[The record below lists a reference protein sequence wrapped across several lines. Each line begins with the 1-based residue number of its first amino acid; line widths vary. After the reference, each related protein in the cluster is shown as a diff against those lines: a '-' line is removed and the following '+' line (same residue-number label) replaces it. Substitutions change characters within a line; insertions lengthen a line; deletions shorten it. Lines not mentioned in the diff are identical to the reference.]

1 VKKALLSAVLV
12 IVFQGLKSQSFDER
26 GTTVSQVGLNVT
38 NAGTIGN
45 AFGGNF
51 DNGFSSCE
59 YPKGSGVEHLFEGGL
74 WIGGKLDGS
83 QVVVSSAAYDYP
95 NGINSGTGTAGYEFF
110 AAEGSSILE
119 RSSFFN
125 SPAYSVDAVSHQD
138 FVMDFSDKYQVV
150 PGTQIQVS
158 RHDFPIGMDV
168 HLETYNW
175 NFPFSDF
182 FVLLNYSI
190 TNNGNSNLEDAYVAL
205 WANTVV
211 RNTNITPAGQGG
223 SAYYNKGGNG
233 FIDSLNMAY
242 CYDHSGDVGFT
253 ESYIGQRFLGATLE
267 DEFYHPSIDS
277 NFVSNY
283 QAWIFNNSSDPVF
296 FIPSDDNQRYAKMSN
311 GMNKLPSW
319 APSTPPNGSSLI
331 EQLNNAGNR
340 ADLVSVGPFANWKAG
355 ETINIAFAII
365 LAKKNEDGKPNSQN
379 NPTQQK
385 FLIQNAQWAQTAY
398 NGEDANFNGILDP
411 GEDKDGDGKITRF
424 ILPSPPDIPNTKIV
438 AGDGKIDIYWADNS
452 EQSID
457 PISLEKDFEGY
468 KVYASTKAY
477 DVAGQEDLSEALK
490 VVAEFDLTGN
500 QLFFDNGMSSIRQE
514 PPVTFEDD
522 TNEYVYKFT
531 LAELTNGWQYAVS
544 VSAFDRGDENN
555 NLLSLETSPLANAS
569 RAFAGTEANADLK
582 KNLPFAY
589 PNPYYLGASWEGSST
604 SQESKKLV
612 FANLP
617 ARCTIRIYNTSGDL
631 IDEINHDQEYDGS
644 DIRWFESYSDVDNT
658 VFSGGEHAWDL
669 LSANQQIIARGM
681 YIFSVE
687 DLDSGNVQKGNFT
700 IIK

>member
-1 VKKALLSAVLV
+1 M
-12 IVFQGLKSQSFDER
+12 SQSFDER
-26 GTTVSQVGLNVT
+26 GTTASQVGLNVT

-51 DNGFSSCE
+51 DNGFASCE

-110 AAEGSSILE
+110 AEEGSSILE

-125 SPAYSVDAVSHQD
+125 SPAYSVDAISHQD

-190 TNNGNSNLEDAYVAL
+190 TNNGSSNLEDAYVAL

-253 ESYIGQRFLGATLE
+253 ESYVGQRFLGASLE
-267 DEFYHPSIDS
+267 DKFFHPSIDS
-277 NFVSNY
+277 TFVSNY

-319 APSTPPNGSSLI
+319 SPSSPPNGSSLT

-340 ADLVSVGPFANWKAG
+340 ADLVSVGPFPNWKVG
-355 ETINIAFAII
+355 ETINIAFAIV

-379 NPTQQK
+379 NMTQQK

-398 NGEDANFNGILDP
+398 NGEDTNFNGVLDD
-411 GEDKDGDGKITRF
+411 GEDKDGDGEITRF
-424 ILPSPPDIPNTKIV
+424 ILPSPPDIPTTKVV
-438 AGDGKIDIYWADNS
+438 ASDGKIDIYWSDNS
-452 EQSID
+452 ERSID
-457 PISLEKDFEGY
+457 PISLEEDFEGY
-468 KVYASTKAY
+468 KVYASSKAY
-477 DVAGQEDLSEALK
+477 DVAGQESLNEALK
-490 VVAEFDLTGN
+490 VVAEYDLSNN

-514 PPVTFEDD
+514 PPVTFEGD
-522 TNEYVYKFT
+522 TNEYVYIYS
-531 LAELTNGWQYAVS
+531 LDGLTNGWQYAVS
-544 VSAFDRGDENN
+544 VTSFDRGDENN

-569 RAFAGTEANADLK
+569 RSFAGTKENDDLK
-582 KNLPFAY
+582 ENLPFVY

-604 SQESKKLV
+604 SQESKKIV

-644 DIRWFESYSDVDNT
+644 DIRWFDTYSDVDNT

-669 LSANQQIIARGM
+669 LSTAQQIIARGM

-687 DLDSGNVQKGNFT
+687 DQDTGDIQKGNFT